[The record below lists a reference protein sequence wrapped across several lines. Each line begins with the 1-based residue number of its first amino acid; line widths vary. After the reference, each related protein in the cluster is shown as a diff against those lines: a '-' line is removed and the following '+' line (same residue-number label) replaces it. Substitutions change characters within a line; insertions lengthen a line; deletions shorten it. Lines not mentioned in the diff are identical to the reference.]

1 MTASTTTQDLTTMT
15 PKEFD
20 EELAAIY
27 LQNAKARQM
36 HESAIASIHRA
47 VGDRKQGYGRYAAW
61 GLSDADA
68 IEAARVNADDESKM
82 FHLQRDAQRALE
94 GLQKAQDALA
104 ETGARISARDEVFRA
119 RGGWSRFFL
128 VENTNGHIHSSM
140 HCSTC
145 RPTTQFSWLPSV
157 SDKTEKEAV
166 KEFGPML
173 CTVCFPSAPIEWT
186 NFWEKEE
193 ERKKAESCS
202 GSGSFDWVEGTTRFG
217 YAAGN
222 GGTCSHCDGYAAA
235 TASRKIRKHKP
246 GK

>member
-1 MTASTTTQDLTTMT
+1 MTAKTTTQNLTTMS
-15 PKEFD
+15 PQEFD
-20 EELAAIY
+20 EELATIY
-27 LQNAKARQM
+27 TAHAKNRARLD
-36 HESAIASIHRA
+36 SAMGTLHRA
-47 VGDRKQGYGRYAAW
+47 AGDRMQGYGRRAHW
-61 GLSDADA
+61 GLTDAEAEQKATERANDDSAMLHIRNDA
-68 IEAARVNADDESKM
+68 E
-82 FHLQRDAQRALE
+82 RALDR
-94 GLQKAQDALA
+94 LQEAHEAVAATSTQI
-104 ETGARISARDEVFRA
+104 EERDDVFRA

-145 RPTTQFSWLPSV
+145 RPTTQFSWLPTV
-157 SDKTEKEAV
+157 SGKTEEDAV
-166 KEFGPML
+166 NEHGPML
-173 CTVCFPSAPIEWT
+173 CTICFSSAPLEWT
-186 NFWEKEE
+186 NYWEKEE

-202 GSGSFDWVEGTTRFG
+202 GSGTFDWVKGSTRFG

>member
-1 MTASTTTQDLTTMT
+1 MTAKTTTQTLTTMA
-15 PKEFD
+15 PQEFD
-20 EELAAIY
+20 EELATIY
-27 LQNAKARQM
+27 QAHSKNLRRQ
-36 HESAIASIHRA
+36 ESSIGSLHRA
-47 VGDRKQGYGRYAAW
+47 AGDRMQGYGRRAHW
-61 GLSDADA
+61 GLTDA
-68 IEAARVNADDESKM
+68 EAEQKATERAADESAM
-82 FHLQRDAQRALE
+82 LHIRRDAERALE
-94 GLQKAQDALA
+94 GLQEAREAVSETDAQIA
-104 ETGARISARDEVFRA
+104 ERDEVFLA

-145 RPTTQFSWLPSV
+145 RPTTQFSWLPTV
-157 SDKTEKEAV
+157 SGKTEKDAV
-166 KEFGPML
+166 AEHGPML
-173 CTVCFPSAPIEWT
+173 CTVCFPSAPVEWT

-193 ERKKAESCS
+193 ERKQAESCP
-202 GSGSFDWVEGTTRFG
+202 GSGTFDWVEGSTRFG